1 MIGFNAAHRPCGV
14 LRAAFYFFV
23 SEETSGLASGV
34 DEGVAVAAR
43 ALAARE
49 VDFVQS
55 RAEWPGPPQKRQSFF
70 SRRRL
75 RSSAV
80 NRPSLPNFSDKS
92 GPLEDDAPE
101 NVDGLEEE
109 EDEGFCP
116 EDEVMVDC
124 LTA

>member
-1 MIGFNAAHRPCGV
+1 M
-14 LRAAFYFFV
+14 
-23 SEETSGLASGV
+23 ASGV

-70 SRRRL
+70 SRRLL

-80 NRPSLPNFSDKS
+80 NLPSLPSFSDKS
-92 GPLEDDAPE
+92 GPLEDDVPE
-101 NVDGLEEE
+101 ELDGL
-109 EDEGFCP
+109 
-116 EDEVMVDC
+116 
-124 LTA
+124 